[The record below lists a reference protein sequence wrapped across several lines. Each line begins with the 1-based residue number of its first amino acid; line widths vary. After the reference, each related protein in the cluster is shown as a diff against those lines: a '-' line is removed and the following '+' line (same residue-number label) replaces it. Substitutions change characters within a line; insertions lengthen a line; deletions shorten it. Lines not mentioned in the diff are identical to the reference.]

1 MATSTSF
8 TVMSANLW
16 NLNEPLE
23 KRMRTFSDMI
33 ADLRPDVIAM
43 QEVRPLPGSVAQL
56 QLDLVPALA
65 DYQIHYAVA
74 TAWTG
79 GAEGLAI
86 ATRRPAA
93 EARAYRLP
101 DGEPDFEPTRAV
113 QYVRIPWQGGF
124 LGVLNTHLA
133 YHHTSEPLR
142 LKQVAFVGELVAD
155 LAATRPGDA
164 LVVCGDLN
172 ATPDSAPVELLESL
186 GGLDNPW
193 RELAANRHSYAAS
206 NPYVGDD
213 PDQDSWLDYILTR
226 GLGPVTARLLDDWPG
241 GPASDHHFVLLEFGP
256 GEA

>member
-1 MATSTSF
+1 
-8 TVMSANLW
+8 MSANLW

-23 KRMRTFSDMI
+23 ARMRTFSDMV
-33 ADLRPDVIAM
+33 AELRPDVIAM
-43 QEVRPLPGSVAQL
+43 QEVRPTPGSMARL

-65 DYQIHYAVA
+65 DYQVHYAVA
-74 TAWTG
+74 TAWAD

-86 ATRRPAA
+86 ATRQSAA
-93 EARAYRLP
+93 ETRAYPLP

-113 QYVRIPWQGGF
+113 QYARVPWQGGF

-155 LAATRPGDA
+155 LAALRPDDA

-172 ATPDSAPVELLESL
+172 ATPDSAPVKLLESL
-186 GGLDNPW
+186 GGLQNPW
-193 RELAANRHSYAAS
+193 RALAAERFSYAES
-206 NPYVGDD
+206 NPFVDDD

-226 GLGPVTARLLDDWPG
+226 GVGRTRPRLVDDWPG
-241 GPASDHHFVLLEFGP
+241 GPASDHHFVLLELEP
-256 GEA
+256 ATA